1 MFTEITSTAPT
12 GTKPDYRLCL
22 DRVAGNDEFP
32 YALVW
37 RGNKAGPDGFQ
48 KVPAHFSWKSL
59 GILIRKALHNK
70 QVRPEEVGELLT
82 ELLRP
87 EPPEES
93 SGLR

>member
-1 MFTEITSTAPT
+1 MFTEIASTAPT
-12 GTKPDYRLCL
+12 GTKPEYRLCL
-22 DRVAGNDEFP
+22 DRVENPDFP

-48 KVPAHFSWKSL
+48 KVPAHFSWKGL
-59 GILIRKALHNK
+59 GMLIRRAIHDK